1 MTKKVKNFCA
11 PKFKKFSQ
19 FFNLKNYLKKYTNI
33 RILMADKATKKPVD
47 DNESEGSVQSDDEFE
62 PTDGAEEFED
72 YKPEGYHPV
81 TLGEVFNSR
90 YQVVQKL
97 GWGYF
102 STVWLVIEKG
112 TSNHFALK
120 IQKSKKSYSE
130 AAVDELEILKALAQN
145 ATNPE
150 WQETINELNKTH
162 NLTLQPLDTFNIR
175 LFDNFVHHGMHGKHY
190 CSVFEIMGPNLL
202 DLIQFFEYQ
211 DKGMDIRL
219 VKIITRQILM
229 GLDYMHRVCKVIHT
243 DLKPENIMVEVQG
256 TQLEEFIADLKEY
269 KKKPLSMKYLKKI
282 QTRNSKNKKKQQKK
296 KLKKQQQKAEAE
308 AAAGTGTEGTEAT
321 TETEATATPVT
332 ENTTTTEPVDNATPI
347 QVKAF
352 NQDDLEEKKEEVK
365 VNEGEKPAECQEEE
379 EKVNPEDN
387 TGDDWCY
394 TLKWKDHINVRLDKN
409 IRIKIVD
416 FGNGCWVH
424 KHFTDNIQTRE
435 YRSPEVLLG
444 IPYKEN
450 TDIWSLA
457 CTVFEMLTSNFLFK
471 PKKSEK
477 YSKNDD
483 HLALM
488 MEHLG
493 KMPKNFALKGKYSR
507 EYLNK
512 NGQLLKIKDL
522 KETTILD
529 ALMEEDQ
536 IPLEEAEKIEQFL
549 LPMLQYD
556 PDKRISA
563 QEALKNEWLWT

>member
-1 MTKKVKNFCA
+1 LCSKIQKIFSIFQ
-11 PKFKKFSQ
+11 FKKKLSQ
-19 FFNLKNYLKKYTNI
+19 KNI
-33 RILMADKATKKPVD
+33 RILMADTANKKPVD
-47 DNESEGSVQSDDEFE
+47 DNESEGSVQSDNEFE
-62 PTDGAEEFED
+62 PTDNAEEFED

-81 TLGEVFNSR
+81 TLGEVFNSK

-112 TSNHFALK
+112 TTKHWALK

-150 WQETINELNKTH
+150 WQETVAEINKTH
-162 NLTLQPLDTFNIR
+162 NLTIQPLETFNIR

-211 DKGMDIRL
+211 DRGMDLRL

-243 DLKPENIMVEVQG
+243 DLKPENIMIEVQG

-282 QTRNSKNKKKQQKK
+282 QTKSNSKNKKKQLKK
-296 KLKKQQQKAEAE
+296 KLKKQQEKAEAE
-308 AAAGTGTEGTEAT
+308 GAPGKTEGTTTDAITEAT
-321 TETEATATPVT
+321 TEAES
-332 ENTTTTEPVDNATPI
+332 TTTTEAKETTENVTPI

-365 VNEGEKPAECQEEE
+365 VNEEGEKPAEGQQEE
-379 EKVNPEDN
+379 EKVNPNDN
-387 TGDDWCY
+387 TGDNWSY
-394 TLKWKDHINVRLDKN
+394 NLKWKDHINVRLDKD
-409 IRIKIVD
+409 IKVKIVD

-444 IPYKEN
+444 IAYKEN

-507 EYLNK
+507 DYLNK

-529 ALMEEDQ
+529 ALMEEDYFS
-536 IPLEEAEKIEQFL
+536 LEEAEKIEQFL

>member
-1 MTKKVKNFCA
+1 
-11 PKFKKFSQ
+11 
-19 FFNLKNYLKKYTNI
+19 
-33 RILMADKATKKPVD
+33 MADTANKKPVD
-47 DNESEGSVQSDDEFE
+47 DNESEGSVQSDNEFE
-62 PTDGAEEFED
+62 PTDNAEEFED

-81 TLGEVFNSR
+81 TLGEVFNSK

-112 TSNHFALK
+112 TTKHWALK

-150 WQETINELNKTH
+150 WQETVAEINKTH
-162 NLTLQPLDTFNIR
+162 NLTIQPLETFNIR

-211 DKGMDIRL
+211 DRGMDLRL

-243 DLKPENIMVEVQG
+243 DLKPENIMIEVQG

-282 QTRNSKNKKKQQKK
+282 QTKSNSKNKKKQLKK
-296 KLKKQQQKAEAE
+296 KLKKQQEKAEAE
-308 AAAGTGTEGTEAT
+308 GAPGKTEGTTTDAITEAT
-321 TETEATATPVT
+321 TEAES
-332 ENTTTTEPVDNATPI
+332 TTTTEAKETTENVTPI

-365 VNEGEKPAECQEEE
+365 VNEEGEKPAEGQQEE
-379 EKVNPEDN
+379 EKVNPNDN
-387 TGDDWCY
+387 TGDNWSY
-394 TLKWKDHINVRLDKN
+394 NLKWKDHINVRLDKD
-409 IRIKIVD
+409 IKVKIVD

-444 IPYKEN
+444 IAYKEN

-507 EYLNK
+507 DYLNK

-529 ALMEEDQ
+529 ALMEEDYFS
-536 IPLEEAEKIEQFL
+536 LEEAEKIEQFL